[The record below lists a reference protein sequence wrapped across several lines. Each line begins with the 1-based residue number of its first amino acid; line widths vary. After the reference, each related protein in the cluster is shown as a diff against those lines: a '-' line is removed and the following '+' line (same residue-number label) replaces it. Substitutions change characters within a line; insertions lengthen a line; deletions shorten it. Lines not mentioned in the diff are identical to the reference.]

1 MQNKEIVIFMPSIE
15 SGGVEKNLFIIS
27 NYLCENFKNVSII
40 TADKNKIISKNKKIL
55 VYGPSSNF
63 LIPKNRIFKIII
75 SMIYLLC
82 KILFSKKFLILS
94 FQSNIFAI
102 IVSII
107 FNFKI
112 IIRANS
118 SPTIWAKNKFKKNI
132 FTIFFRKAD
141 AIIVNSYDLQKEFRK
156 KFKLKSYCIYN
167 PLDRQK
173 ILLNSKKKNYE
184 SFFDNC
190 KNVLKIVNIGR
201 LTDQKNQIIILKALA
216 NLKDKLSFRFII
228 MGSGNLKKNLQN
240 YIDQKNLNENIKI
253 INFKKN
259 PFPLLKSADLFILS
273 SKYEGLP
280 NVLLE
285 ALVLKKPIISSNCPT
300 GPREILEGGKYG
312 LLFKNDNKSDL
323 QNKII
328 EFSNNK
334 KKYYKK
340 VLKSQKSLNKFKYST
355 NLSKYKF
362 LITKLI

>member
-1 MQNKEIVIFMPSIE
+1 M
-15 SGGVEKNLFIIS
+15 
-27 NYLCENFKNVSII
+27 
-40 TADKNKIISKNKKIL
+40 
-55 VYGPSSNF
+55 
-63 LIPKNRIFKIII
+63 
-75 SMIYLLC
+75 
-82 KILFSKKFLILS
+82 
-94 FQSNIFAI
+94 
-102 IVSII
+102 
-107 FNFKI
+107 
-112 IIRANS
+112 
-118 SPTIWAKNKFKKNI
+118 
-132 FTIFFRKAD
+132 
-141 AIIVNSYDLQKEFRK
+141 
-156 KFKLKSYCIYN
+156 
-167 PLDRQK
+167 
-173 ILLNSKKKNYE
+173 
-184 SFFDNC
+184 
-190 KNVLKIVNIGR
+190 LKIVNIGR

>member
-27 NYLCENFKNVSII
+27 NYLCENFKKVSIV
-40 TADKNKIISKNKKIL
+40 TADKNRIISKNKKIL

-75 SMIYLLC
+75 SLIYLLC
-82 KILFSKKFLILS
+82 KISFSKKFLILS

-118 SPTIWAKNKFKKNI
+118 SPTIWAKNKFKKDI
-132 FTIFFRKAD
+132 FTFFFRKAD

-167 PLDRQK
+167 PLDRQN

-190 KNVLKIVNIGR
+190 KSVLKIVNIGR

-216 NLKDKLSFRFII
+216 NLKDRLSFRFII
-228 MGSGNLKKNLQN
+228 MGSGNLKKNLQG

-253 INFKKN
+253 INFRKN
-259 PFPLLKSADLFILS
+259 PFPVLKSADLFILS

-285 ALVLKKPIISSNCPT
+285 ALVLPPPT
-300 GPREILEGGKYG
+300 
-312 LLFKNDNKSDL
+312 S
-323 QNKII
+323 
-328 EFSNNK
+328 
-334 KKYYKK
+334 
-340 VLKSQKSLNKFKYST
+340 
-355 NLSKYKF
+355 
-362 LITKLI
+362 